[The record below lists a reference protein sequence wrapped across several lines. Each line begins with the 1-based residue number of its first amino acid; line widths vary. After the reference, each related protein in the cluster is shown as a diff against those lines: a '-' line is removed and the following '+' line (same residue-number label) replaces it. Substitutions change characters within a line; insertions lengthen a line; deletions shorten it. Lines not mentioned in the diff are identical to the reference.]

1 MLQGCQRGS
10 GLNRRCHMDERRE
23 NASGGSQR
31 LIIVVDGPN
40 FAGKTTFVGRILESL
55 ASRGRVSRVL
65 NFPRANSYWGAQARK
80 AFADPNQCEEVRA
93 ELVAQDFAEELTAVS
108 KTQADEVVVW
118 DRFYL
123 STCSCQGFAGWR
135 KLLHHQLFDYPVQP
149 DFYVVL
155 DVDYAEALRRA
166 KKKRD
171 EEGVAWDQR
180 IEDIELAS
188 EEAWD
193 AAREKFAHYARLVKE
208 KLPNTT
214 FVKIDHNGVLTLL

>member
-1 MLQGCQRGS
+1 
-10 GLNRRCHMDERRE
+10 MDERRE
-23 NASGGSQR
+23 NESAGSR

-55 ASRGRVSRVL
+55 PSRGRASRVL

-108 KTQADEVVVW
+108 KTQTDEVVIW

-135 KLLHHQLFDYPVQP
+135 KLLHHQLFEYPVQP
-149 DFYVVL
+149 DYYVLL
-155 DVDYAEALRRA
+155 DVDYTEALRRA
-166 KKKRD
+166 KKKRE

-193 AAREKFAHYARLVKE
+193 AAREKFALYAQLVKE
-208 KLPNTT
+208 QLPNTV
-214 FVKIDHNGVLTLL
+214 FLKIDHNDVLTPL

>member
-23 NASGGSQR
+23 NASGGSRR

-40 FAGKTTFVGRILESL
+40 FAGKTTFVRRILESL

-65 NFPRANSYWGAQARK
+65 NFPRSNSYWGAQARK

-108 KTQADEVVVW
+108 ETQADEVVVW

-149 DFYVVL
+149 DFYVIL

-166 KKKRD
+166 KKKRE

>member
-1 MLQGCQRGS
+1 
-10 GLNRRCHMDERRE
+10 MDERRE
-23 NASGGSQR
+23 NESGDTR

-40 FAGKTTFVGRILESL
+40 FAGKTTFVGRMLESI
-55 ASRGRVSRVL
+55 AARGRASRVL
-65 NFPRANSYWGAQARK
+65 NFPRAKSYWGAQARK
-80 AFADPNQCEEVRA
+80 AFADQSQCEEVRA

-108 KTQADEVVVW
+108 KTQTDEVVIW

-123 STCSCQGFAGWR
+123 STCACQGFAGWK
-135 KLLHHQLFDYPVQP
+135 KLVHHQLFDYPVQP

-155 DVDYAEALRRA
+155 DVDYPEALRRA
-166 KKKRD
+166 QKKRE

-193 AAREKFAHYARLVKE
+193 AAREKFAHYARMAKE
-208 KLPNTT
+208 HLPNTV
-214 FVKIDHNGVLTLL
+214 FVKIDQNQVLTLL